1 MKDIH
6 LTTEHRTILNR
17 FGTQADAQFSA
28 DDLQLQTNI
37 EPVKVNLILF
47 DLVSHGL
54 LQKIKKKDYE
64 WGVYVL
70 TESGR
75 KLLVLE

>member
-6 LTTEHRTILNR
+6 LTAEHRTILNH
-17 FGTQADAQFSA
+17 FGIHEDERLSA
-28 DDLQLQTNI
+28 DDLQLSTNI

-54 LQKIKKKDYE
+54 LQKIEQDDYE
-64 WGVYVL
+64 WGLYIL
-70 TESGR
+70 SEAGR
-75 KLLVLE
+75 KFLQD